1 MSNRVLSVH
10 QEHELLLKLEQA
22 GLSEIDAQD
31 IIESK
36 GNALARELIGVIRG
50 NKVDGDWFSF
60 TTSGVTLNELREQNP
75 NLFSQE
81 PNPWWKNE
89 PFANSMGL
97 FRKLSLR
104 TSAQPDLFGMDW
116 DEQQKLLASDEEVST
131 VRDLVQGTII
141 RYHRY
146 HTYDKWP
153 LWNYW
158 VSTSDI
164 SSSGARI
171 HVRFDSDGLC
181 IYADRAENLGL
192 SVVRNLSSLRACA
205 S

>member
-36 GNALARELIGVIRG
+36 GNTLARELIGVIRR
-50 NKVDGDWFSF
+50 NRVEGDWFSF

-75 NLFSQE
+75 DLFSQE
-81 PNPWWKNE
+81 PDPLWKNE

-104 TSAQPDLFGMDW
+104 TLAQPDLFGMDW

-131 VRDLVQGTII
+131 VRDLIQGTII
-141 RYHRY
+141 RYH
-146 HTYDKWP
+146 TYGKRP
-153 LWNYW
+153 FWNYW
-158 VSTSDI
+158 VNTSDI
-164 SSSGARI
+164 SSGGARI
-171 HVRFDSDGLC
+171 HVRFDSDSFC
-181 IYADRAENLGL
+181 IYAGAGNLGL
-192 SVVRNLSSLRACA
+192 SVVRNLSSRA